1 MLGFRGRG
9 RMKANV
15 CAWFVVALTG
25 IGVVSCDGGGILG
38 GGSGD
43 SCRSNDD
50 CGSDLYCFGPNRP
63 NVCGIP
69 PREFCASNADCPMGD
84 VCQAIFDSC
93 SQDGLGSECNVP
105 CNANSCGMGFRCNAG
120 GACEPIPC
128 DEGFTCPDRQKCDS
142 ALAHDMTLPVHARTN
157 GCVNIDCMAD
167 SGCPTGKFCVD
178 GYCQDGLGTCGEEM
192 IVP

>member
-38 GGSGD
+38 GGNGD

-93 SQDGLGSECNVP
+93 SQDGLGSECNVHVMQIHVVWDFVAMP
-105 CNANSCGMGFRCNAG
+105 G
-120 GACEPIPC
+120 EPVNR
-128 DEGFTCPDRQKCDS
+128 FHVTKV
-142 ALAHDMTLPVHARTN
+142 LPVPR
-157 GCVNIDCMAD
+157 
-167 SGCPTGKFCVD
+167 GKNAIRRWRM
-178 GYCQDGLGTCGEEM
+178 T
-192 IVP
+192 

>member
-9 RMKANV
+9 RMKASV
-15 CAWFVVALTG
+15 CAWFVVGLMG

-38 GGSGD
+38 GGNGD

-50 CGSDLYCFGPNRP
+50 CGSDLYCFGPNRS

-69 PREFCASNADCPMGD
+69 PQEQCATDTDCFMGTVCHAIWDACSSDAIGSQCNPPCTAD
-84 VCQAIFDSC
+84 
-93 SQDGLGSECNVP
+93 N
-105 CNANSCGMGFRCNAG
+105 CGMGFRCNAG

-142 ALAHDMTLPVHARTN
+142 APAHDMTLPVHARTN
-157 GCVNIDCMAD
+157 GCVNIDCTAD
-167 SGCPTGKFCVD
+167 SGCPTGKFCVE
-178 GYCQDGLGTCGEEM
+178 GYCQDGLGTCGEQM
-192 IVP
+192 LVP